1 MEVTATGDIRP
12 APPYPDDDRAW
23 SALVDAAPAGVLLL
37 HGDGR
42 LVRANAAACELLGLD
57 ANRLLAAYTTDY
69 LQLGERLRHQPGA
82 GAAATVHHHLQR
94 VVRADGRTRWV
105 DVQLVPLTPTGT
117 GQARTAAYL
126 IDRTRS
132 YLQERA
138 VRAQLAG
145 TDLALRHIGAALIVT
160 DGTGQVL
167 HRSPATGALIGTD
180 TGGRH
185 LTEALGLSP
194 TSLDDLIRAAAAGE
208 PVVPRQLVIEQ
219 PGPDG
224 PTTTVNVTI
233 TVAGTGYAEPH
244 DAGPHDPR
252 PHDATTTGP
261 TAIRLTWLLRPSTGP
276 SPEAATGSRA
286 TASQLH
292 AILPFLDETL
302 TLIDRTGRTLS
313 IAKPGDEDALG
324 YPMALWEAGLDV
336 FGLVEPADQACVEDA
351 FARLLA
357 TPGSRISGGFRARTA
372 EGRTAY
378 LEGWAVNLLHD
389 PDVAGILIVTR
400 DVTARR
406 RNEAFLVDRTDILR
420 EIASA
425 APLEVTLRPLVELVD
440 RHLRGATAA
449 LVQHQDNGSDGG
461 PSYASRAFPLEDVR
475 PLLDALGATAPDAPR
490 VVADLEA
497 LREFPDLH
505 ASLQLAGCRSLV
517 VVPVSSAMA
526 EPESGR
532 HPGLG
537 VLVCLRQHAHS
548 PDSAE
553 LDLLREVADLAA
565 LAIERE
571 QAERGLAHQAL
582 HDELTGLAN
591 RHLLLDR
598 LEQALNRAKRR
609 GRRLALMFLDLDRF
623 KTINDT
629 LGHDVGDQLLRQFA
643 ERLRLLVRPEDTV
656 ARFGGDEFVVLVE
669 HVIDEQE
676 ATQIADRLEAA
687 MNEPFQIGGQDLAV
701 TASVGIV
708 IGEGDDQPASL
719 LRNADI
725 AMYRAKELGRNR
737 TEIYDTRLETHLADR
752 TQLGLDLRAALVEG
766 HLRLVYQPIVELR
779 SGQIRMVEALLRWD
793 HPQHGRLLPLDFLD
807 AAEDSGQGLE
817 LGAWVIER
825 GLTDVAAFARG
836 TASSVAAGTA
846 TARTPKL
853 CINLS
858 ARQLAHPELV
868 ARVELALARHH
879 FVPHDLVIDVP
890 ETALATAGAMTLR
903 NLENLHQLG
912 VGIAID
918 DVGAGPSTTLLGIL
932 ERVPAD
938 LLKVDPSVIA
948 SMGGTER
955 GSGDRRESLQRSM
968 AAGLLG
974 LGRGLG
980 LTVVAEGVDNPRRLQ
995 QLRQLGF
1002 DLAQGHVVGAPVDAD
1017 QMLRLLQA

>member
-1 MEVTATGDIRP
+1 MRAVAVKATGDIRS
-12 APPYPDDDRAW
+12 AGPYPDDDRAW

-37 HGDGR
+37 HVDGR
-42 LVRANAAACELLGLD
+42 LVRANTAACELLGLD
-57 ANRLLAAYTTDY
+57 ANRLLTAYTSDY
-69 LQLGERLRHQPGA
+69 LQLGERLRHRPDPDPVGNT
-82 GAAATVHHHLQR
+82 AAARHHLQR
-94 VVRADGRTRWV
+94 VIRADGSTRWV
-105 DVQLVPLTPTGT
+105 DIQLVPLTPTGT
-117 GQARTAAYL
+117 GQTLAAAYL
-126 IDRTRS
+126 LDRTRPH
-132 YLQERA
+132 LQERA
-138 VRAQLAG
+138 VRARLAG
-145 TDLALRHIGAALIVT
+145 ADLALRQIGAVVVVT
-160 DGTGQVL
+160 DGDGRVVPDSAEAGNPI
-167 HRSPATGALIGTD
+167 SPDAA
-180 TGGRH
+180 GRH
-185 LTEALGLSP
+185 LTELVGLAP
-194 TSLDDLIRAAAAGE
+194 AALDDLLRWAGE
-208 PVVPRQLVIEQ
+208 GDPVGEAQLVIEQ
-219 PGPDG
+219 PGAAG
-224 PTTTVNVTI
+224 RTTVTVTV
-233 TVAGTGYAEPH
+233 TAVTGDAEPD
-244 DAGPHDPR
+244 DAAAPMKDP
-252 PHDATTTGP
+252 PP
-261 TAIRLTWLLRPSTGP
+261 TRLAWVLWPTPAP
-276 SPEAATGSRA
+276 AAATSSPA
-286 TASQLH
+286 TAPQLH
-292 AILPFLDETL
+292 AILPLLDETL
-302 TLIDRTGRTLS
+302 TLIDQTGRTLS
-313 IAKPGDEDALG
+313 TARSGDEDVLG
-324 YPMALWEAGLDV
+324 YPAAVWEAGLDV
-336 FGLVEPADQACVEDA
+336 FGLVEPADQACVAEA

-378 LEGWAVNLLHD
+378 LEGWAVNLLHN
-389 PDVAGILIVTR
+389 PDVAGILVLTR

-406 RNEAFLVDRTDILR
+406 RNEAFVLDRTDILR

-440 RHLRGATAA
+440 RHLSGATAA
-449 LVQHQDNGSDGG
+449 LVQQHGNGADRG
-461 PSYASRAFPLEDVR
+461 PSYTSRAFPLEDVR
-475 PLLDALGATAPDAPR
+475 PLLEALGATAPAELR
-490 VVADLEA
+490 VVTTLDS

-505 ASLQLAGCRSLV
+505 AALQLAGCRSLV

-537 VLVCLRQHAHS
+537 VLVCLRQHRHA
-548 PDSAE
+548 PDTAE
-553 LDLLREVADLAA
+553 LDLLREVAELAA

-687 MNEPFQIGGQDLAV
+687 MNEPFQISGQDLAV

-793 HPQHGRLLPLDFLD
+793 HPQHGRLLPLEFLD

-836 TASSVAAGTA
+836 SAGGVTDGAGTA

-879 FVPHDLVIDVP
+879 FMPHDLVVDVP

-948 SMGGTER
+948 SMGGGDR
-955 GSGDRRESLQRSM
+955 ASGDRRESLQRSM

-1002 DLAQGHVVGAPVDAD
+1002 DLAQGHAVGAPVDAD